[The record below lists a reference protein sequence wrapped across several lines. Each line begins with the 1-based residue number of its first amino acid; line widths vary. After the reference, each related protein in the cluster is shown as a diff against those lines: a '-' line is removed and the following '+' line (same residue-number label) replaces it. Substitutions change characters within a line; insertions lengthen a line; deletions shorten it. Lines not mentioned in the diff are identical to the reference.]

1 MRPRI
6 ATGLTCTA
14 CGAQM
19 PGDSKFCAG
28 CGRALAQARPA
39 RPAKPAFR
47 SGLRWYRKP
56 WVVVSGVFLA
66 FFLVLLPGLL
76 YVWAGLPSTSNLST
90 ARLPL
95 STKIYDRTGTV
106 LLAEIHQ
113 GSDRRHVVPIS
124 AVAPPMRQ
132 ATVDIE
138 DRSFYQHGGV
148 SVLSVLRAGFQDLVH
163 LRIEAG
169 GSTITQQ
176 LVKNIYLSQDRSVL
190 RKLDEAILAL
200 EIEHQ
205 YSKSQILEA
214 YLNRIFYGNQSYG
227 VEAAAQTYF
236 GKPASQL
243 TVAQASFLAGLPQA
257 PSELDPYTNFEG
269 ARARQ
274 RLVLDAMV
282 KAHDLT
288 SAQAATAF
296 AQKPALQPRSTQEDV
311 KAPHFV
317 HWVAAQLEK
326 AYGDELLQKGGLTVI
341 TSLDWH
347 LQSIAEQQVRQQ
359 VAALQGHHVT
369 DGAMVAIDPK
379 TGAVLAM
386 VGSAGSNV
394 PGGQYNMA
402 ILPRQP
408 GSSFK
413 LFTYT
418 AAIESG
424 KYTMGSWI
432 QDEPIRVRLSDG
444 SVYQPH
450 NYDGAYHG
458 WLPIPYALGNSLNIP
473 AVKVEMGT
481 GIDRVVDTARRMGVT
496 TLKQAPSSYQPS
508 LTLGGYDVPLIDMA
522 TGASTLASQG
532 TRRQPQGV
540 LKIISHDG
548 QTLYSY
554 DPQANGQQALSPQ
567 VSFIMG
573 QMLSDDRNRALEF
586 GSGSDLVIRGHTV
599 AAKTGTTSDF
609 KDNLTIGYTPNLAVA
624 VWVGNADDSPMQ
636 NVTGILGAAPIF
648 HGFMQEALA
657 GQPDSWFAVPGG
669 LTTTNVNG
677 YTAYLIPGTEQV
689 AAANQPPP
697 TFMEGGGKGHG
708 NGHGDGNG
716 GGGGGGD

>member
-1 MRPRI
+1 
-6 ATGLTCTA
+6 
-14 CGAQM
+14 M
-19 PGDSKFCAG
+19 PGDSSFCAS
-28 CGRALAQARPA
+28 CGRALNSAPSKAGAEATGATAVPKPA
-39 RPAKPAFR
+39 RAVRRRRASQSPG
-47 SGLRWYRKP
+47 SSLRWLGKP
-56 WVVVSGVFLA
+56 WLVVSAVFLA

-95 STKIYDRTGTV
+95 STRIYDRTGTV

-124 AVAPPMRQ
+124 AIGQPMRQ

-138 DRSFYQHGGV
+138 DRGFYQHGGV
-148 SVLSVLRAGFQDLVH
+148 SVLSLLRAGFQDLVH

-176 LVKNIYLSQDRSVL
+176 LVKNIYLSEDRSVF
-190 RKLDEAILAL
+190 RKLDEVILAL

-214 YLNRIFYGNQSYG
+214 YLNRVYYGNRSYG

-243 TVAQASFLAGLPQA
+243 TLPEASLLAGLPQA
-257 PSELDPYTNFEG
+257 PSELDPYSNLDG

-288 SAQAATAF
+288 QAQATAAF
-296 AQKPALQPRSTQEDV
+296 AQKPVLQPRSSQEDV

-326 AYGDELLQKGGLTVI
+326 AYGNELLQTGGLTVV
-341 TSLDWH
+341 TTLDWR

-359 VAALQGHHVT
+359 VGALQGHHVT
-369 DGAMVAIDPK
+369 DGAMVALDPM

-386 VGSAGSNV
+386 VGSAGQNA
-394 PGGQYNMA
+394 PGSQYNMA
-402 ILPRQP
+402 VLPRQP

-432 QDEPIRVRLSDG
+432 QDEPIQVRLADG

-458 WLPIPYALGNSLNIP
+458 WLPIPYALGNSLNVP

-522 TGASTLASQG
+522 SGAATLASQG

-540 LKIISHDG
+540 LKIVAHDG
-548 QTLYSY
+548 RALYTY
-554 DPQANGQQALSPQ
+554 DARANGQQALSPQ
-567 VSFIMG
+567 VSFIMS

-586 GSGSDLVIRGHTV
+586 GSGSNLVIRGHTV
-599 AAKTGTTSDF
+599 AAKTGTTNDF

-624 VWVGNADDSPMQ
+624 VWVGNADDSPMH
-636 NVTGILGAAPIF
+636 NVTGIVGAAPIF
-648 HGFMQEALA
+648 HGFMQQALN

-669 LTTTNVNG
+669 LTATNVNG

-697 TFMEGGGKGHG
+697 SFGGDEG
-708 NGHGDGNG
+708 NGNGNGNG
-716 GGGGGGD
+716 GGGD

>member
-1 MRPRI
+1 M
-6 ATGLTCTA
+6 TCTA
-14 CGAQM
+14 CGAQT
-19 PGDSKFCAG
+19 PGDSKFCAT
-28 CGRALAQARPA
+28 CGRALR
-39 RPAKPAFR
+39 AKPASR
-47 SGLRWYRKP
+47 SRRRWYRKP

-76 YVWAGLPSTSNLST
+76 YVWAGLPSTSDLST

-95 STKIYDRTGTV
+95 STRIYDRTGTV

-113 GSDRRHVVPIS
+113 GSDRRQVVPIS
-124 AVAPPMRQ
+124 AVARPMRQ

-138 DRSFYQHGGV
+138 DRNFYQHGGV
-148 SVLSVLRAGFQDLVH
+148 SVMSVLRAGFQDLVH

-176 LVKNIYLSQDRSVL
+176 LVKNIYLSEDRSL
-190 RKLDEAILAL
+190 FRKLDEAILAL

-214 YLNRIFYGNQSYG
+214 YLNRIYYGHQSYG

-243 TVAQASFLAGLPQA
+243 SVAQASFLAGLPQA
-257 PSELDPYTNFEG
+257 PSALDPYTNFEG

-288 SAQAATAF
+288 PAQAAAAF
-296 AQKPALQPRSTQEDV
+296 AQKPAVQAVPVQEEV

-317 HWVAAQLEK
+317 HWVAAQLEN
-326 AYGDELLQKGGLTVI
+326 AYGNELLQKGGLSVI

-359 VAALQGHHVT
+359 VAALQSHHVT
-369 DGAMVAIDPK
+369 DGAIVAIDPK

-386 VGSAGSNV
+386 VGSAGPNV
-394 PGGQYNMA
+394 PGGQYNMT
-402 ILPRQP
+402 IVPRQP

-432 QDEPIRVRLSDG
+432 QDEPIQVRLSDG

-450 NYDGAYHG
+450 NYDGVYHG
-458 WLPIPYALGNSLNIP
+458 WLPIPYALGNSLNVP

-496 TLKQAPSSYQPS
+496 TLQQATSSYQPS
-508 LTLGGYDVPLIDMA
+508 LTLGGYAVPLIDMA

-540 LKIISHDG
+540 LKITSHDG
-548 QTLYSY
+548 QTLYTY
-554 DPQANGQQALSPQ
+554 DAAANGQQAISAQ
-567 VSFIMG
+567 ASFIMS
-573 QMLSDDRNRALEF
+573 QMLSDDSNRALEF
-586 GSGSDLVIRGHTV
+586 GSSSDLVIPGHTV

-624 VWVGNADDSPMQ
+624 VWVGNADDSPMR
-636 NVTGILGAAPIF
+636 NVTGIVGAAPIF
-648 HGFMQEALA
+648 HGFMQQALA
-657 GQPDSWFAVPGG
+657 GQPDSWYAVPGG
-669 LTTTNVNG
+669 LTTVSVNG
-677 YTAYLIPGTEQV
+677 YTAYLIAGTEQV

-697 TFMEGGGKGHG
+697 PPPDSHGG
-708 NGHGDGNG
+708 GDGNG
-716 GGGGGGD
+716 GGGGD